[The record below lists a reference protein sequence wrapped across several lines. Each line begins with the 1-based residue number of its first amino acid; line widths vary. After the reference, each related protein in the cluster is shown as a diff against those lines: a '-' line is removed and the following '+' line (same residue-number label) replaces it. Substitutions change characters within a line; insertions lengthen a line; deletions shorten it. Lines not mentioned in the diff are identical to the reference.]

1 MPYVLFAYREVPCQ
15 STGYSPFEL
24 LYGRTIRGPL
34 SVIKE
39 VWTPTKVAED
49 YLSYVLES
57 RKWLIQMQEI
67 VQENL
72 KITQAKQK
80 KLYDQQSSRRQLNLG
95 DKVLVLLPSSG
106 SKLEMQWQGPF
117 VVSKVLDNGLN
128 YEVDKGRGEKQKR
141 VFIYINLLKLWK
153 TREEFAS
160 SGPVSNEIQEDCN
173 SWVEREETWRDVEIS
188 PELDAQQLNVVR
200 QLLQEYSDIFSNI
213 PSCMTVIEHGIDTG
227 EAKPVR
233 SSPYQ
238 IPQSLISTVKSEL
251 YRMLDMG
258 IVRPSRS
265 VWASPIVI
273 KPKPDG
279 TIRFCID
286 YRKSE

>member
-1 MPYVLFAYREVPCQ
+1 
-15 STGYSPFEL
+15 
-24 LYGRTIRGPL
+24 
-34 SVIKE
+34 
-39 VWTPTKVAED
+39 
-49 YLSYVLES
+49 
-57 RKWLIQMQEI
+57 MQEI

-80 KLYDQQSSRRQLNLG
+80 KLYDQQSSPRQLNLG

-251 YRMLDMG
+251 HRMLDMG

-265 VWASPIVI
+265 VWASPVVI
-273 KPKPDG
+273 IPKPDG
-279 TIRFCID
+279 TIRFCVD